1 MSKTI
6 LDSRAKLN
14 LRKIIKKVSHLTTVK
29 ILHQNNLPQSRRSAK
44 SRTAT
49 ITSNQ
54 IYQSGNLLKLKLS
67 MIMITL
73 NTLTISKASVL
84 ILRPTSL
91 QKKLAMMFL
100 TMKFLKTLIEI
111 KKKVYKKCNNPFNK
125 VKRVIK
131 I

>member
-1 MSKTI
+1 
-6 LDSRAKLN
+6 
-14 LRKIIKKVSHLTTVK
+14 
-29 ILHQNNLPQSRRSAK
+29 
-44 SRTAT
+44 
-49 ITSNQ
+49 
-54 IYQSGNLLKLKLS
+54 
-67 MIMITL
+67 MITL